1 MYTIHAEPL
10 NPDNTREILDVTWPH
25 RARWR
30 LIGTELG
37 IDTGTLDAIDANNKK
52 VEGCLNELITGWLR
66 KTNPRPTRVA
76 ITAVL
81 NSEHILS
88 AAGIL
93 SNISHL
99 AIYAVQDV
107 AMYNNNNY

>member
-1 MYTIHAEPL
+1 MFTILTVPL
-10 NPDNTREILDVTWPH
+10 TPDSTREIIDVTWPH

-66 KTNPRPTRVA
+66 NINPRPTRA
-76 ITAVL
+76 SITAVL

-93 SNISHL
+93 LSISHL
-99 AIYAVQDV
+99 A
-107 AMYNNNNY
+107 MLCRM

>member
-1 MYTIHAEPL
+1 MFTILTVPL
-10 NPDNTREILDVTWPH
+10 TPDNTREIIDVTWPH

-52 VEGCLNELITGWLR
+52 VEGCLNELITGWIR
-66 KTNPRPTRVA
+66 SITPRPTRAA

-88 AAGIL
+88 AAGIFMQL
-93 SNISHL
+93 TSTAQL
-99 AIYAVQDV
+99 L
-107 AMYNNNNY
+107 

>member
-1 MYTIHAEPL
+1 MIYNVMYTIHAEPL

-30 LIGTELG
+30 LIGIELG
-37 IDTGTLDAIDANNKK
+37 IDTGTLDAINANNKT
-52 VEGCLNELITGWLR
+52 VEECLYNLIIGWLR
-66 KTNPRPTRVA
+66 KTNPRPTRAA

-93 SNISHL
+93 LSISHL
-99 AIYAVQDV
+99 A
-107 AMYNNNNY
+107 MLCRM

>member
-1 MYTIHAEPL
+1 MFTILTVPL
-10 NPDNTREILDVTWPH
+10 TPDNTREIIDATWPH

-66 KTNPRPTRVA
+66 NINPRPTRAA

-81 NSEHILS
+81 NSEHVLN

-93 SNISHL
+93 LNISHL
-99 AIYAVQDV
+99 T
-107 AMYNNNNY
+107 MLCRM

>member
-1 MYTIHAEPL
+1 M
-10 NPDNTREILDVTWPH
+10 TWPH

-52 VEGCLNELITGWLR
+52 VESCLNELITGWLR
-66 KTNPRPTRVA
+66 NINPRPTRAA

-88 AAGIL
+88 AAGISMQL
-93 SNISHL
+93 TSTAQL
-99 AIYAVQDV
+99 
-107 AMYNNNNY
+107 

>member
-1 MYTIHAEPL
+1 MIYNVMYTIHAEPL

-88 AAGIL
+88 SAGIIL
-93 SNISHL
+93 
-99 AIYAVQDV
+99 
-107 AMYNNNNY
+107 

>member
-1 MYTIHAEPL
+1 MFTILIVPL
-10 NPDNTREILDVTWPH
+10 TPDSTREIIDVTWPH

-66 KTNPRPTRVA
+66 NINPRPTRAA

-88 AAGIL
+88 AAGISMQL
-93 SNISHL
+93 TSTAQL
-99 AIYAVQDV
+99 
-107 AMYNNNNY
+107 

>member
-1 MYTIHAEPL
+1 M
-10 NPDNTREILDVTWPH
+10 TWPH

-66 KTNPRPTRVA
+66 NIKPRPTRAA

-99 AIYAVQDV
+99 A
-107 AMYNNNNY
+107 MLCRM